1 MKRLAAPL
9 LIAPDGRSYPKS
21 IFFIGETGTL
31 IRAEPITQELHSV
44 VYCNG
49 LILPLHNE
57 ATWDVSKIVHLEEIQ
72 QRVSAAHPV
81 ASAWYVLEPFDWQQ
95 RCSMPG
101 SRLKRLL

>member
-9 LIAPDGRSYPKS
+9 LIAPDGRLYPKS

-31 IRAEPITQELHSV
+31 IRSEPITQELHSV

-57 ATWDVSKIVHLEEIQ
+57 ATWDVSKIVDLEEIQ
-72 QRVSAAHPV
+72 QRVSAVHP
-81 ASAWYVLEPFDWQQ
+81 AGSAWYVLEPFDWEKL
-95 RCSMPG
+95 RSLPG